1 MPHTLKQDEFF
12 KFYFI
17 YMLITAVFNTAVSVV
32 PLLLAQPPAAS
43 STVMMILGIL
53 SSFMGFAAFV
63 VSIIAIVLVV
73 KRKYP
78 KTLLWLPIS
87 SFAMG
92 VIGAVVGLITS
103 VMLFKEQFEALDA
116 NPSPAAIQAI
126 TDEFAANP
134 PIAITIYA
142 IIRGVVLV
150 GLAVWLLIFSQREV
164 SEVAKK

>member
-1 MPHTLKQDEFF
+1 
-12 KFYFI
+12 
-17 YMLITAVFNTAVSVV
+17 
-32 PLLLAQPPAAS
+32 
-43 STVMMILGIL
+43 
-53 SSFMGFAAFV
+53 
-63 VSIIAIVLVV
+63 
-73 KRKYP
+73 
-78 KTLLWLPIS
+78 
-87 SFAMG
+87 
-92 VIGAVVGLITS
+92 
-103 VMLFKEQFEALDA
+103 MLFKEQFEALDA